1 MTDFM
6 TLAYLD
12 PGTGSL
18 IMQAILGGLAGAA
31 VFFRA
36 GRQRFFGK
44 KKSDP
49 AMNIEDEPATATDE

>member
-6 TLAYLD
+6 IAAYLD

-18 IMQAILGGLAGAA
+18 IMQAILGGLAGIA

-36 GRQRFFGK
+36 GRRRLFGK
-44 KKSDP
+44 PKV
-49 AMNIEDEPATATDE
+49 EPTAEQEASPITDE